1 MGRFYNFAFIKVSN
15 CAGNLKHSVKG
26 TCGQI
31 KLIKSRIGALPKQRQ
46 VLDAL
51 GLNRINKVKEFKDNA
66 SVRGMIAKVSH
77 MVEVSE

>member
-1 MGRFYNFAFIKVSN
+1 M
-15 CAGNLKHSVKG
+15 LK
-26 TCGQI
+26 I
-31 KLIKSRIGALPKQRQ
+31 KLIRSRIGALPKQRK

-51 GLNRINKVKEFKDNA
+51 GLNRMNKVKEFKDSA